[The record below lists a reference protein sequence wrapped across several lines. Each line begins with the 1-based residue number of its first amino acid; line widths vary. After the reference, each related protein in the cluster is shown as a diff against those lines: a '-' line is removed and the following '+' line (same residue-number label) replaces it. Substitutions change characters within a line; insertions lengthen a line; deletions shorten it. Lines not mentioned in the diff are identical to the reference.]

1 MSSYYHDIS
10 RCSFIQTY
18 GNKLNEHKAH
28 LEVPDHKKSSL
39 GYNHYLEAI
48 EGNFELRTEKKI
60 KFYMK
65 FHRN

>member
-1 MSSYYHDIS
+1 M
-10 RCSFIQTY
+10 FIQTY
-18 GNKLNEHKAH
+18 GNKLNGHKVH

-39 GYNHYLEAI
+39 DYNHYLEAI